1 MTRSTNVYV
10 VQNASGAIV
19 SAFTV
24 KHELASWLA
33 RNGSLYLVT
42 RVRDADFGS
51 EPPVQLNPQT
61 LEPAL

>member
-1 MTRSTNVYV
+1 MARATSIYI
-10 VQNASGAIV
+10 VQNASGTVV

-24 KHELASWLA
+24 KHELASWLS
-33 RNGSLYLVT
+33 RHGFTYLVT

-51 EPPVQLNPQT
+51 DSPVQLNPQT